1 MKRLFFTLIAMAIPL
16 LVSAQLSGYLYE
28 ETIAS
33 TQEDVTFTLRVFCN
47 DKKAIDQQANLAA
60 IRCVIFNGVPGT
72 RFSKP
77 LLTEGE
83 ATVMQEYPGYFDDL
97 YYNRWTD
104 FVKEYKMM
112 TKLKKSGDKKSTIYE
127 VTVKASMLRKD
138 LEKNNIKR
146 KLGI

>member
-1 MKRLFFTLIAMAIPL
+1 MKRLILSIFTMAFPIL
-16 LVSAQLSGYLYE
+16 ASAQLSGYLYE
-28 ETIAS
+28 GTTS
-33 TQEDVTFTLRVFCN
+33 SSQEDVTFTLKVFCN
-47 DKKAIDQQANLAA
+47 DKRIIDQQANLAA

-83 ATVMQEYPGYFDDL
+83 ATMMQEYPGYFDDL
-97 YYNRWTD
+97 YNNRWTD
-104 FVKEYKMM
+104 FVKECKMM
-112 TKLKKSGDKKSTIYE
+112 TKFKKSGDKKSTIYE

-138 LEKNNIKR
+138 LENKNIKR

>member
-1 MKRLFFTLIAMAIPL
+1 MKRLFFTLIAMAFPL
-16 LVSAQLSGYLYE
+16 LASAQLSGYLYE
-28 ETIAS
+28 ETTAS

-112 TKLKKSGDKKSTIYE
+112 TKFKKSGDKKSTIYE